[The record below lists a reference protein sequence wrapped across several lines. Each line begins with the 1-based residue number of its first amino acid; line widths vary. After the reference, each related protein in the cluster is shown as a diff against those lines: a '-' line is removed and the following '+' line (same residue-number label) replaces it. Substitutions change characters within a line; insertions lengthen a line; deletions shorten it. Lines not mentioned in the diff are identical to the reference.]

1 MTLNTDTVLAEE
13 GEVPIVDSTSLHP
26 VQGIMET
33 TTLQNV
39 SDLWKFIGT
48 VNQMSKFAPNLE
60 EVTQPP
66 GNSLNNPP
74 E

>member
-13 GEVPIVDSTSLHP
+13 GEIPIVDSTSLHP

-33 TTLQNV
+33 TTPQNV
-39 SDLWKFIGT
+39 SDLRRFLGT

-66 GNSLNNPP
+66 NSLNNPP